1 MENVIDTVFP
11 FPSFYNIFEVELY
24 LKTKTVSMRW
34 WTAIV
39 LKFPKLHSLLK
50 TDFCPR
56 PQGLTTSY
64 PSSFE
69 KSESYIQTE

>member
-1 MENVIDTVFP
+1 MENAIDTVFP
-11 FPSFYNIFEVELY
+11 FSSFYNIFEAELY
-24 LKTKTVSMRW
+24 LKTKTVSMGR

-39 LKFPKLHSLLK
+39 LKFPKLYSLLK

-64 PSSFE
+64 TSSFE
-69 KSESYIQTE
+69 KFESYIQTA

>member
-1 MENVIDTVFP
+1 MENAINTVFP
-11 FPSFYNIFEVELY
+11 FPSFCNIFEVELY
-24 LKTKTVSMRW
+24 LKTKAVSMRR

-56 PQGLTTSY
+56 PQGLNTRYT
-64 PSSFE
+64 SSFE